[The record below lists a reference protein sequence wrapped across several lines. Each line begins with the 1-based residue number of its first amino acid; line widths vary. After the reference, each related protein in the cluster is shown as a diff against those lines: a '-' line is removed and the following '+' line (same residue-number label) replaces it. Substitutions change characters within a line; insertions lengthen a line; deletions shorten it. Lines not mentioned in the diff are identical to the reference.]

1 MVVSIDY
8 TKMEAIRAVEGVEE
22 RQKLTHGKT
31 SGFAVCTWLDGSTYQ
46 SSVANLILDVKRA
59 PLKTAKPKAAMKK
72 SKAAKKKPSAAAHPE
87 ESDEGREGEQVE
99 EEEED
104 SGCEVDEPAAKKGK
118 IAKEDED
125 LTHTH
130 IYIYMYIYIYI
141 YCNHLRQAASAPTI
155 ALHCYCNI

>member
-22 RQKLTHGKT
+22 RQRLTHGRT

-46 SSVANLILDVKRA
+46 SAVANLILDVKRA
-59 PLKTAKPKAAMKK
+59 PLKTKAAKPKAAMKK

-104 SGCEVDEPAAKKGK
+104 SGCEVDEPAARKGK

-125 LTHTH
+125 LTHT
-130 IYIYMYIYIYI
+130 YIYIYIYI